1 MISKEE
7 IIKARRK
14 TLEYFSKANIVITE
28 EELENIEVTDFGLG
42 NLKKIGLQ
50 LVIYINTPRVCAKEM
65 VLFPYQIC
73 PQHKH
78 PDVNNLLG
86 KEETFRCRMGEVYLY
101 LPDGKT
107 KNIKGRIPDEH
118 KDCFSIFREVILKPG
133 DQYTIYPDTWHWF
146 QAGKEGAIVSEFS
159 THSSDET
166 DIFYDKN
173 VKRV

>member
-1 MISKEE
+1 M
-7 IIKARRK
+7 
-14 TLEYFSKANIVITE
+14 
-28 EELENIEVTDFGLG
+28 
-42 NLKKIGLQ
+42 
-50 LVIYINTPRVCAKEM
+50 IYINTPRVCAKEM

-78 PDVNNLLG
+78 PDVNNLPG

-101 LPDGKT
+101 LPYGKT
-107 KNIKGRIPDEH
+107 KNIKGEIPEEH